1 MGQGVA
7 RVNDIVSGT
16 CRASA
21 PNHPR
26 QFTGVW
32 ISGSDVCQADNLGIV
47 RVGDVGVTDCNHHF
61 TAVAGSD
68 ISTADNLAIHRVGD
82 PVTVQEGGEG
92 TTITGSD
99 TVTTE

>member
-1 MGQGVA
+1 MQGIA
-7 RVNDIVSGT
+7 RVNDIVQGT

-32 ISGSDVCQADNLGIV
+32 MTGSDTCQADNIGIV

-61 TAVAGSD
+61 VAITGSD
-68 ISTADNLAIHRVGD
+68 VATADNIAVHRVGD
-82 PVTVQEGGEG
+82 MVNVQEGGEG

-99 TVTTE
+99 TVQTD